1 MRMLSIPHRVG
12 RWGSSAAGDQ
22 AASQKPGGDSMR
34 RFVFGALLACA
45 ALFAATPAL
54 AADVTGVAFVHG
66 TGHQT
71 DAYNDYWQPAM
82 VNNVRGGLA
91 NPANYTVINCDF
103 EQYMWDS
110 RAAGC
115 LATQLTNFISAKKIT
130 RLIVITHSNGGNVI
144 RWIMSNPTY
153 DSRYPNIIS
162 KIVRVNALAPSSA
175 GTPLAD
181 AVINGNVFETS
192 LGWLLGYKSDA
203 VRQQQVSWM
212 AYYNGNYLY
221 GTAGRPSL
229 PKLFRSVVGTDVET
243 AVWDPDSYCGG
254 YAENVG
260 LETTQWWLDSCS
272 DGFLNCSSQSAAGS
286 VWFKDKSKMAGSEPL
301 SHNQSRRA
309 CFGLDTILRKD
320 MK

>member
-1 MRMLSIPHRVG
+1 MIRLV
-12 RWGSSAAGDQ
+12 
-22 AASQKPGGDSMR
+22 
-34 RFVFGALLACA
+34 LA
-45 ALFAATPAL
+45 ALALCVALVSTPAAR

-66 TGHQT
+66 TGKQT
-71 DAYNDYWQPAM
+71 DAYNDYWQPTM
-82 VNNVRGGLA
+82 VNNVRAGLA
-91 NPANYTVINCDF
+91 NPGNYVVINCDF
-103 EQYMWDS
+103 DQYMWDS

-115 LATQLTNFISAKKIT
+115 LADQLTQFINAKGIT
-130 RLIVITHSNGGNVI
+130 RLIVITHSNGGNIV
-144 RWIMSNPTY
+144 RWMLSNPTW
-153 DSRYPNIIS
+153 DSRYPAIINR
-162 KIVRVNALAPSSA
+162 IVRVNALAPSSA

-221 GTAGRPSL
+221 GTGGRPSL
-229 PKLFRSVVGTDVET
+229 PRQFRSVVGTDVET

-254 YAENVG
+254 YTLNVG
-260 LETTQWWLDSCS
+260 LELTQAWLDSCS
-272 DGFLNCSSQSAAGS
+272 DGFLNCSSQSAAGA
-286 VWFKDKSKMAGSEPL
+286 VWFYDKSRMAGSEPL

-309 CFGLDTILRKD
+309 CFGLDTILRND